1 LNYFAGTHDPSVQ
14 AVAADERAMDVTAEF
29 DELLRK
35 HNAPP
40 TKKAVSLEEIDGFLK
55 EALRIVGLARS

>member
-1 LNYFAGTHDPSVQ
+1 
-14 AVAADERAMDVTAEF
+14 MDVTPEF

-40 TKKAVSLEEIDGFLK
+40 TKKAVSLAEIDGFLK